1 MQPVDRFFKTLAH
14 LYLVDHYK
22 VSLIGSIVRGDVIIQ
37 RVIFHEF
44 FIFMKIEIDV
54 DHIGTIVIG
63 LYARDERLQQFRLAA
78 SAHVRDDFDV
88 GRAGYTFQLVK
99 VSGSLDQFYRFSP
112 R

>member
-1 MQPVDRFFKTLAH
+1 MFFRRAPAALTSPPSASQLRR
-14 LYLVDHYK
+14 
-22 VSLIGSIVRGDVIIQ
+22 S
-37 RVIFHEF
+37 
-44 FIFMKIEIDV
+44 
-54 DHIGTIVIG
+54 